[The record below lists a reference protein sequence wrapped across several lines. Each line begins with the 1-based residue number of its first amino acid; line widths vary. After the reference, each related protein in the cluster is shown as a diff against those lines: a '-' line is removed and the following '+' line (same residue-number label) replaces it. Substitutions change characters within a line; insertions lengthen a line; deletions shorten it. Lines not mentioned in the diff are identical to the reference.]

1 MGRQLAGRKHF
12 TLLTTTSFC
21 ASARF
26 PTSKKKSGW
35 VCKGNSGEPE
45 QALSE
50 LSLLS
55 GGNTLPDLVISDL
68 NFSGD
73 DAGFDF
79 IAELHSLYPELKII
93 VYSMFFSA
101 GIVQTAIQN
110 GAAGYVSKNAPSDEL
125 IECMENAFSGKTF
138 VQKELRENL
147 VEFNSF
153 TDALTQRE
161 KQVMALILQNF
172 SNTQIAEKLQIRQ
185 RAVENYISSIY
196 EKTGINDKKE
206 FIRRF
211 GK

>member
-1 MGRQLAGRKHF
+1 MSKTFYIVDDHE
-12 TLLTTTSFC
+12 LLRIGTISFIE
-21 ASARF
+21 
-26 PTSKKKSGW
+26 KKSDW
-35 VCKGNSGEPE
+35 ICKGNASTPE
-45 QALSE
+45 SALSD
-50 LSLLS
+50 LALLS
-55 GGNTLPDLVISDL
+55 GGNILPDLVISDL
-68 NFSGD
+68 NFSSD

-79 IAELHSLYPELKII
+79 IAKLHSLYPELKII

-101 GIVQTAIQN
+101 GMVQTAIQN
-110 GAAGYVSKNAPSDEL
+110 GVAGYISKNAPSDEL

-147 VEFNSF
+147 VKFNSF

-172 SNTQIAEKLQIRQ
+172 SNMQIAEKLQIRQ

-196 EKTGINDKKE
+196 EKTGINDKKK
-206 FIRRF
+206 FISQF

>member
-1 MGRQLAGRKHF
+1 M
-12 TLLTTTSFC
+12 
-21 ASARF
+21 
-26 PTSKKKSGW
+26 
-35 VCKGNSGEPE
+35 
-45 QALSE
+45 
-50 LSLLS
+50 
-55 GGNTLPDLVISDL
+55 LPDLVISDL

-79 IAELHSLYPELKII
+79 IAKLHSLYPELKII

-101 GIVQTAIQN
+101 GMVQTAIQN
-110 GAAGYVSKNAPSDEL
+110 GAAGYISKNAPSDEL

-147 VEFNSF
+147 VKFNSF

-161 KQVMALILQNF
+161 KQVMALILQNL
-172 SNTQIAEKLQIRQ
+172 SNMQIAEKLQIRQ

-206 FIRRF
+206 FISQF
-211 GK
+211 GKQFKNAA

>member
-1 MGRQLAGRKHF
+1 M
-12 TLLTTTSFC
+12 
-21 ASARF
+21 
-26 PTSKKKSGW
+26 
-35 VCKGNSGEPE
+35 
-45 QALSE
+45 
-50 LSLLS
+50 S
-55 GGNTLPDLVISDL
+55 GGNILPDLVISDL

-79 IAELHSLYPELKII
+79 IAKLHSLYPELKII

-101 GIVQTAIQN
+101 GMVQTAIQN
-110 GAAGYVSKNAPSDEL
+110 GAAGYISKNAPSDEL
-125 IECMENAFSGKTF
+125 IECMENAF

-147 VEFNSF
+147 VKFNSF

-161 KQVMALILQNF
+161 KQVMALILQNL
-172 SNTQIAEKLQIRQ
+172 SNMQIAEKLQIRQ

-206 FIRRF
+206 FISQF

>member
-1 MGRQLAGRKHF
+1 MSKTFYIVDDHE
-12 TLLTTTSFC
+12 LLRIGTISYIE
-21 ASARF
+21 
-26 PTSKKKSGW
+26 KKSGW
-35 VCKGNSGEPE
+35 VCKGNAGEPE

-79 IAELHSLYPELKII
+79 IANLHSLYPELKII

-110 GAAGYVSKNAPSDEL
+110 GASGYISKNAPSDEL
-125 IECMENAFSGKTF
+125 IECMDNAFSGKTF

-206 FIRRF
+206 FVKRF

>member
-1 MGRQLAGRKHF
+1 MAKTFYIVDDHE
-12 TLLTTTSFC
+12 LLRIGTISFIE
-21 ASARF
+21 
-26 PTSKKKSGW
+26 KKSDW
-35 VCKGNSGEPE
+35 ICKGNASTPE
-45 QALSE
+45 SALSD
-50 LSLLS
+50 LALLS
-55 GGNTLPDLVISDL
+55 GGNILPDLVISDL

-79 IAELHSLYPELKII
+79 IAKLHSLYPELKII

-101 GIVQTAIQN
+101 GMIQTAIQN
-110 GAAGYVSKNAPSDEL
+110 GAAGYISKSAPSDEL

-147 VEFNSF
+147 VKFNSF

-172 SNTQIAEKLQIRQ
+172 SNMQIAEKLQIRQ

-206 FIRRF
+206 FISQF